1 MENGMKL
8 PDAMIVVILAM
19 LVACSPATP
28 IAAHKQTALPT
39 TSAKPNPTLVPTARP
54 NVLYIDPNQD
64 LGPISPYVY
73 GSNYGPWT
81 AIPAGMT
88 QLAFDSHITAIRWPG
103 GRWGDENDIQTYQL
117 DMFIALCKK
126 IGAIPTI
133 SVRFQNSTPAAAAA
147 LVHYANIQQGY
158 HITYWSIGNEPD
170 YELLDGNRIDP
181 VTFAKQWRAI
191 ALAMKAVDPSIKLMG
206 PELSQWG
213 ADISKTAK
221 YPPVP
226 TPAAQERQ
234 DWMTDFLKAN
244 GDLVDIVTV
253 HRYPIYSPSSK
264 TPITV
269 DTLRQETLEWG
280 PMVNYLR
287 SMIHQITGRDIP
299 IAFTEVNSDPS
310 NVVGGVASPDSFY
323 NAIWY
328 ADVVGRLIE
337 QNVFMI
343 NNFALSGTGGLGLLY
358 TGQIRPTYY
367 VFQMYNQFGSE
378 RVFSSSGVNFVT
390 VYAAKRT
397 DGTLTLMVI
406 NLTDSEQRVPLAI
419 QGMLTKQA
427 DVWRFDATHNAMDL
441 GQQGMPADG
450 RVVLPAQ
457 SITLYAIGK

>member
-1 MENGMKL
+1 L
-8 PDAMIVVILAM
+8 
-19 LVACSPATP
+19 
-28 IAAHKQTALPT
+28 
-39 TSAKPNPTLVPTARP
+39 AKPNPTLVPTARP
-54 NVLYIDPNQD
+54 NGLYIDPNQD

-117 DMFIALCKK
+117 DMFIALCTK

-133 SVRFQNSTPAAAAA
+133 SVRFQGGTPEAAAA
-147 LVHYANIQQGY
+147 LVQYANIQQGY

-170 YELLDGNRIDP
+170 YELLDGNKIDP
-181 VTFAKQWRAI
+181 VYFNKQWRAI
-191 ALAMKAVDPSIKLMG
+191 ALAMKAADPSIKLMG

-213 ADISKTAK
+213 TDISKTPK
-221 YPPVP
+221 YPPIQTP
-226 TPAAQERQ
+226 TDQDRQ

-253 HRYPIYSPSSK
+253 HRYPIYSPSSP
-264 TPITV
+264 TPITA
-269 DTLRQETLEWG
+269 DTLRQNTLEWDA
-280 PMVNYLR
+280 MVTYLR
-287 SMIHQITGRDIP
+287 DVIHQITGRDIP
-299 IAFTEVNSDPS
+299 IAFTEVNSDPT
-310 NVVGGVASPDSFY
+310 NVLGGMASPDSFY

-367 VFQMYNQFGSE
+367 VFQMYNQFGSK

-419 QGMLTKQA
+419 QGMLPKQA